1 MCGLY
6 GVLSY
11 GNKVKDMA
19 EITEALAVES
29 AVRGTDATGIA
40 YNKNGKLIVFKKS
53 KSAYEMTFSVPKNTV
68 AVMGHTRHATQGTL
82 NFNGNNHPFKGMCG
96 DEEFALAHNGI
107 ICNDKKLRREL
118 RLPSTIIDTDSYI
131 AVQLI
136 ESQKKLDFK
145 SLKYM
150 AEEVEG
156 SFSFSVL
163 DSNDNLYIVKGD
175 SPISI
180 LHFKKRQVYVYA
192 STISILWKALV
203 DTELFRDLKCGDY
216 EDIEIQDGEILK
228 ISSKGK
234 IQKTKFDFDEYG
246 SCGYDWRKGFQY
258 ALGYFYLN
266 GKYVDDI
273 KSVAQ
278 YYGYDSDEI
287 DCLLNNGFTPE
298 EVEEMLYADDFLEV

>member
-150 AEEVEG
+150 AE
-156 SFSFSVL
+156 
-163 DSNDNLYIVKGD
+163 
-175 SPISI
+175 
-180 LHFKKRQVYVYA
+180 
-192 STISILWKALV
+192 
-203 DTELFRDLKCGDY
+203 
-216 EDIEIQDGEILK
+216 
-228 ISSKGK
+228 
-234 IQKTKFDFDEYG
+234 
-246 SCGYDWRKGFQY
+246 
-258 ALGYFYLN
+258 
-266 GKYVDDI
+266 
-273 KSVAQ
+273 
-278 YYGYDSDEI
+278 
-287 DCLLNNGFTPE
+287 
-298 EVEEMLYADDFLEV
+298 

>member
-40 YNKNGKLIVFKKS
+40 YNKNGKMTVFKKS
-53 KSAYEMTFSVPKNTV
+53 KSAYEMSFSVPKNTV

-82 NFNGNNHPFKGMCG
+82 NFNGNNHPFKGMYG
-96 DEEFALAHNGI
+96 DVEFALAHNGI

-150 AEEVEG
+150 AEKVDG

-203 DTELFRDLKCGDY
+203 DTELFHDLKRGDY

-246 SCGYDWRKGFQY
+246 SYGYDWRKGFEY
-258 ALGYFYLN
+258 SNAN
-266 GKYVDDI
+266 EYVDDI